1 MGLRA
6 AEDHAPAAHAA
17 SLLAAQPLLQN
28 LLGTV
33 GRDDQTPVLSPSVL
47 AALTVSMGEEA
58 KEEEME
64 ALRQRQLGVK
74 VDKEQE
80 RKRQEEVEEGE
91 TEELARLRSLTLPH
105 AAFPIR

>member
-1 MGLRA
+1 
-6 AEDHAPAAHAA
+6 
-17 SLLAAQPLLQN
+17 
-28 LLGTV
+28 
-33 GRDDQTPVLSPSVL
+33 
-47 AALTVSMGEEA
+47 MGEEA